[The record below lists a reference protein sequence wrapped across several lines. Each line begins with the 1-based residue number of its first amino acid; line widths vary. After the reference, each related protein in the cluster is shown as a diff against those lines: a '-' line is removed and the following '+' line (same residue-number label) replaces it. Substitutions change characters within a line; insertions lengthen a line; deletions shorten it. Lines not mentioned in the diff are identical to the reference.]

1 MKLEI
6 SMELISNSKIDKKFK
21 EELIKDLKQL
31 DKYRERVRNQVARS
45 RANKKDMKEGN

>member
-6 SMELISNSKIDKKFK
+6 SMELISNSNIDKKFK

-31 DKYRERVRNQVARS
+31 NKYRERVRKQVARS
-45 RANKKDMKEGN
+45 RANNKAMKEGN

>member
-6 SMELISNSKIDKKFK
+6 SMELISNSNIDKKFK

-31 DKYRERVRNQVARS
+31 DKYRERVRKQVARS
-45 RANKKDMKEGN
+45 RANKKAMKEGN

>member
-6 SMELISNSKIDKKFK
+6 SMELISNSNIDKKFK

-31 DKYRERVRNQVARS
+31 DKYRERVRKQVARS
-45 RANKKDMKEGN
+45 RAN